1 MAPSRKA
8 GAPSSARGE
17 RDDGGKPQLTP
28 AERRRRRRE
37 GVLIVAAGLAVVIF
51 ALWELRR
58 PGATDAAA
66 GNVFSFFVVN
76 VNIILLLLLIFLV
89 LRNVLK
95 LVLERRTRVPGSH
108 LRSRLVLAF
117 TSIAL
122 FPAAVMLL
130 ISLEFSTNAIDE
142 WFNDTVEDS
151 LVGASQLAQT
161 YYRTTADQAAVHA
174 RRLAAEIAHARHGRA
189 GDDALRAVATAVASY
204 QSDYGIGTVEI
215 FDSGARALATMPSSA
230 AHTGPPRGADMTLVS
245 RALAG
250 EEALSVV
257 AFGPSDVLRAAAKVE
272 SLGDGPGDVVVVDYL
287 VPESA
292 HAWSERALS
301 AYHDYRKLK
310 LNKKPFK
317 NLYMLTMALAS
328 LVVVFSATWLGL
340 YLARGITEPLARVSD
355 ATRKVAEGQW
365 DVELEEEGGDEI
377 GTLVRA
383 FNSMTADLKTS
394 HATLEERRRYIENIL
409 AHIEAGVVAVD
420 EEGKVSAVNPGA
432 VSLLGISA
440 ERAVG
445 TRADEM
451 FMRSG
456 YAEVA
461 DLLAGLVDGSVP
473 SGARRSVSRE
483 NEGRT
488 FMVTATS
495 LVGPEGEAHGS
506 VLFFEDVS
514 QIVAAQRV
522 EVWREVARRIAHEIK
537 NPLTPIQLS
546 AQRMQRK
553 LAARLQGE
561 DRAILEDSTRAI
573 VSEVDELKRLV
584 GEFAEFARRTPN
596 EKRPQDLNHLVE
608 ETLPL
613 FSQARPE
620 IPMRFEPDPALPAVD
635 LNREAVKRALVNL
648 LDNAVAA
655 VSGEINGPLRPDTPR
670 EIVVRTRYDADLD
683 RACLEVSDTGP
694 GVSPE
699 VRARIFEPYYSTRV
713 GGTGLGLA
721 IVASIAAD
729 HRAFVRQRQNVPCG
743 SRFVIEFPASSQTGR
758 A

>member
-1 MAPSRKA
+1 M
-8 GAPSSARGE
+8 
-17 RDDGGKPQLTP
+17 
-28 AERRRRRRE
+28 
-37 GVLIVAAGLAVVIF
+37 AAGLAVVIF

-95 LVLERRTRVPGSH
+95 LVLERRQRVPGSH

-122 FPAAVMLL
+122 FPAVVMLL
-130 ISLEFSTNAIDE
+130 ISLEFSTNAIDH

-161 YYRTTADQAAVHA
+161 YYRTTADQALLNA
-174 RRLAAEIAHARHGRA
+174 RRVSASVAAAAAA
-189 GDDALRAVATAVASY
+189 GSIDDAGEAVTAAISRY
-204 QSDYGIGTVEI
+204 QGDYGLGTVQLFGLDGRLI
-215 FDSGARALATMPSSA
+215 TTVLNSSVP
-230 AHTGPPRGADMTLVS
+230 TGPPRGADRELIA
-245 RALAG
+245 RAVAG
-250 EEALSVV
+250 EEALRVE
-257 AFGPSDVLRAAAKVE
+257 AFGASDIVRAATVVKA
-272 SLGDGPGDVVVVDYL
+272 GDGQPMGVVVVDTL

-292 HAWSERALS
+292 RAWSERALS

-317 NLYMLTMALAS
+317 NVYVLTMALAS

-340 YLARGITEPLARVSD
+340 YLARSITEPLARVSD

-365 DVELEEEGGDEI
+365 DVELPEEGGDEI
-377 GTLVRA
+377 GTLVSA
-383 FNSMTADLKTS
+383 FKSMTADLEAS

-409 AHIEAGVVAVD
+409 AHIDAGVVAVD
-420 EEGKVSAVNPGA
+420 VDGRITAVNPGA
-432 VSLLGISA
+432 VSLLGIAADRSIGSRAA
-440 ERAVG
+440 ETFAL
-445 TRADEM
+445 A
-451 FMRSG
+451 G
-456 YAEVA
+456 YPEVT
-461 DLLAGLVDGSVP
+461 DLLDGLAGGNVA
-473 SGARRSVSRE
+473 SGTRRSVARE
-483 NEGRT
+483 SEGRT

-495 LVGPEGEAHGS
+495 LVGSRGETHGS

-553 LAARLQGE
+553 LAGRLQGE
-561 DRAILEDSTRAI
+561 DRVILEDSTRTI
-573 VSEVDELKRLV
+573 VSEVDQLKRLV
-584 GEFAEFARRTPN
+584 DEFAQFARRSPG
-596 EKRPQDLNHLVE
+596 EKRPQDLNHLIE

-620 IPMRFEPDPALPAVD
+620 ISMRFDPDPALPAVD
-635 LNREAVKRALVNL
+635 INRDAVKRALVNL

-655 VSGEINGPLRPDTPR
+655 VSGEIKGPMRADAPR
-670 EIVVRTRYDADLD
+670 EIVVSTRYDVDLD
-683 RACLEVSDTGP
+683 RACLEVADTGP
-694 GVSPE
+694 GVGAD
-699 VRARIFEPYYSTRV
+699 VRARIFEPYFSTRV

-729 HRAFVRQRQNVPCG
+729 HRAFVRQRENTPCG
-743 SRFVIEFPASSQTGR
+743 SRFVIEFPASSRESG

>member
-1 MAPSRKA
+1 M
-8 GAPSSARGE
+8 
-17 RDDGGKPQLTP
+17 
-28 AERRRRRRE
+28 
-37 GVLIVAAGLAVVIF
+37 AGLAVVIF

-95 LVLERRTRVPGSH
+95 LVLERRRRVPGSH

-151 LVGASQLAQT
+151 LVGASELAQT
-161 YYRTTADQAAVHA
+161 YYRTTADDALLHA
-174 RRLAAEIAHARHGRA
+174 RRLGAEIARARVGA
-189 GDDALRAVATAVASY
+189 TSEQASKAIAATVARY
-204 QSDYGIGTVEI
+204 QADYGVGTVEV
-215 FDSGARALATMPSSA
+215 FDAAGRSLATMPNA
-230 AHTGPPRGADMTLVS
+230 AVQTGPPRGADVVILA
-245 RALAG
+245 RALNG
-250 EEALSVV
+250 EEALRVI
-257 AFGPSDVLRAAAKVE
+257 AFGASDIVRAGAKVE
-272 SLGDGPGDVVVVDYL
+272 AAGGEPADVVVVDYL

-292 HAWSERALS
+292 RAWSERALS

-340 YLARGITEPLARVSD
+340 YLARSITEPLARVSD

-383 FNSMTADLKTS
+383 FNNMTADLKMS

-409 AHIEAGVVAVD
+409 AHIDAGVVAVD
-420 EEGKVSAVNPGA
+420 EFGNVSAVNPGA
-432 VSLLGISA
+432 VSLLGIPA
-440 ERAVG
+440 DRAIG
-445 TRADEM
+445 TRAADL
-451 FMRSG
+451 FARSG
-456 YAEVA
+456 YSEVT
-461 DLLAGLVDGSVP
+461 DLLEGLADGSVP

-546 AQRMQRK
+546 AQRMQRR
-553 LAARLQGE
+553 LATRLEGE
-561 DRAILEDSTRAI
+561 DRAVLEDSTRAI
-573 VSEVDELKRLV
+573 VNEVDELKRLV

-620 IPMRFEPDPALPAVD
+620 IPMRFEPDAALPAVD
-635 LNREAVKRALVNL
+635 LNREAIKRALVNL

-655 VSGEINGPLRPDTPR
+655 VSGEIKGPMRTHAPR

-683 RACLEVSDTGP
+683 RACLEVADTGP

-699 VRARIFEPYYSTRV
+699 LRARIFEPYYSTRA

-729 HRAFVRQRQNVPCG
+729 HHAFVRHRENLPCG
-743 SRFVIEFPASSQTGR
+743 SRFVIEFPASSEEGR
-758 A
+758 V

>member
-1 MAPSRKA
+1 VISPVA
-8 GAPSSARGE
+8 GPN
-17 RDDGGKPQLTP
+17 GGAVPIEP

-37 GVLIVAAGLAVVIF
+37 GFLIIAAGLAVVIF

-95 LVLERRTRVPGSH
+95 LVLERRRRVSGSH
-108 LRSRLVLAF
+108 LRARLVLAF
-117 TSIAL
+117 TTIAL

-130 ISLEFSTNAIDE
+130 ISLEFSTNAIDD
-142 WFNDTVEDS
+142 WFNNTVEES
-151 LVGASQLAQT
+151 LIGASELAQT
-161 YYRTTADQAAVHA
+161 YYRTTADHASLHA
-174 RRLAAEIAHARHGRA
+174 RRLAHELARDGSDAPLSSPVVAALVERYQRDFNLGTVQIFEPGGKEIATVASRHLGTGPRRVA
-189 GDDALRAVATAVASY
+189 DAELLAKAVSGDEALR
-204 QSDYGIGTVEI
+204 VE
-215 FDSGARALATMPSSA
+215 
-230 AHTGPPRGADMTLVS
+230 
-245 RALAG
+245 
-250 EEALSVV
+250 
-257 AFGPSDVLRAAAKVE
+257 AFGASDLVRAAAPVRDE
-272 SLGDGPGDVVVVDYL
+272 SGTPVAVLVVDTV

-292 HAWSERALS
+292 HAWSERALA

-310 LNKKPFK
+310 LNKQPFK
-317 NLYMLTMALAS
+317 NLYVLTMALAS

-340 YLARGITEPLARVSD
+340 YLARSITEPLARVSD

-365 DVELEEEGGDEI
+365 DVQLSEEGGDEI
-377 GTLVRA
+377 GTLVRS
-383 FNSMTADLKTS
+383 FKSMTADLQAS

-409 AHIEAGVVAVD
+409 AHIDAGVVAVD
-420 EEGKVSAVNPGA
+420 EEGKVSAVNAGA
-432 VSLLGISA
+432 VSLLGIAADRATGQNASA
-440 ERAVG
+440 L
-445 TRADEM
+445 
-451 FMRSG
+451 FSG
-456 YAEVA
+456 AGYPEVTELLDA
-461 DLLAGLVDGSVP
+461 LAGGVVA
-473 SGARRSVSRE
+473 SGTRRSVTRE
-483 NEGRT
+483 SEGRT

-495 LVGPEGEAHGS
+495 LVGSRGERHGS

-514 QIVAAQRV
+514 RIVSAQRV

-553 LAARLQGE
+553 LAGRLSGD
-561 DRAILEDSTRAI
+561 DRAVLEESTNTI

-584 GEFAEFARRTPN
+584 NEFAQFAQRSPV
-596 EKRPQDLNHLVE
+596 EKRPQDLNQLVE

-613 FSQARPE
+613 FSNARPE
-620 IPMRFEPDPALPAVD
+620 IAMRFEPDAALPRVD
-635 LNREAVKRALVNL
+635 LNRDAVKRALVNL

-655 VSGEINGPLRPDTPR
+655 VSGEIKGPARADAPR

-683 RACLEVSDTGP
+683 RACLEVADTGP
-694 GVSPE
+694 GVAVD
-699 VRARIFEPYYSTRV
+699 VRARLFEPYFSTRA

-721 IVASIAAD
+721 IVAAIAAD
-729 HRAFVRQRQNVPCG
+729 HRAFVRHRENTPCG
-743 SRFVIEFPASSQTGR
+743 SRFVIEFPATSIGS